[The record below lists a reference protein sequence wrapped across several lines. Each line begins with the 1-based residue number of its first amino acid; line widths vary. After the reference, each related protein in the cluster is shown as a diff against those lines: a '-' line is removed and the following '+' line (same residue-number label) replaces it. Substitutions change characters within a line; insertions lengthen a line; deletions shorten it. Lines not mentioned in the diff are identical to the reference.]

1 VKKFDKQLDLESSE
15 YRKTEAREPFWG
27 FNAKHT
33 LILFLAGLVVGPIV
47 TRLVTGQFP
56 YWVQHFLE

>member
-1 VKKFDKQLDLESSE
+1 VKKFDKQFDLESSE

-27 FNAKHT
+27 FNAIPT
-33 LILFLAGLVVGPIV
+33 IGALLAGLITLPFA
-47 TRLVTGQFP
+47 TWLVTGRFP